1 MSWFQDVVLWPGAEH
16 LEGPSESSAHL
27 LFAEKLYFGTE
38 APLGPG
44 RHAVVDSV
52 GGALLQSVHSD
63 RLPWRNTEQ
72 QVEGHTL
79 INWALVRCRWLTHP
93 SQNRNIFLLLYR
105 FHPLGGRKTS
115 KQQQVYY
122 ICLSSAST
130 WHVGKHLPTYASRHT
145 ATKHCNSIN
154 IYL

>member
-16 LEGPSESSAHL
+16 LEGPSESSTHL

-72 QVEGHTL
+72 QVEGHTP
-79 INWALVRCRWLTHP
+79 INWALVRCCWLTSFSP
-93 SQNRNIFLLLYR
+93 SPVSEQKHISTALQISST
-105 FHPLGGRKTS
+105 GRQKDFKTTAS
-115 KQQQVYY
+115 MLHLFIKCFYLTCWQTFAYLRQQTHSNKT
-122 ICLSSAST
+122 L
-130 WHVGKHLPTYASRHT
+130 
-145 ATKHCNSIN
+145 
-154 IYL
+154 